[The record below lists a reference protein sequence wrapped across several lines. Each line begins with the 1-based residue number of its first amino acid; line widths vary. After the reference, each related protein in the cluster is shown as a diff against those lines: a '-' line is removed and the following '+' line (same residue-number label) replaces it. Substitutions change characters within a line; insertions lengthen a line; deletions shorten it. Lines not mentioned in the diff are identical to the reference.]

1 LSEYLKDRFA
11 EYVCHNPEIHFSA
24 GISLQKANTPLAK
37 IAEDAE
43 EALAASKNRGR
54 SRITVFG
61 ETVTWDDFSRLHEI
75 VKTIEEWRENKLINN
90 AMLFRLN
97 RFIQMAAEE
106 KLLLKENEILLE
118 DMEPLKWRSLF
129 RYTAERNIGKNIREE
144 DKRATA
150 KKEFEKMA
158 DWLTVHGSSL
168 KIAIWD
174 IIYNN
179 R

>member
-1 LSEYLKDRFA
+1 MKGLLIACFQTLK
-11 EYVCHNPEIHFSA
+11 STGGW
-24 GISLQKANTPLAK
+24 GIFKWPQVG
-37 IAEDAE
+37 D
-43 EALAASKNRGR
+43 
-54 SRITVFG
+54 FG
-61 ETVTWDDFSRLHEI
+61 W
-75 VKTIEEWRENKLINN
+75 
-90 AMLFRLN
+90 
-97 RFIQMAAEE
+97 
-106 KLLLKENEILLE
+106 
-118 DMEPLKWRSLF
+118 PPG